1 MSRSSIAM
9 SNLRAVVIVIVLAFH
24 SVLAYLA
31 SLPAGAHRFD
41 DTPYRWQA
49 IPIVD
54 SQRFFGFDLFCAW
67 QDVSL
72 MSLMFFL
79 SGLFVPSSLAR
90 KGSITFVSDRFFRI
104 GLPLVLVV
112 VFLMPVTYYPT
123 YRMTAADPS
132 VSAYWQH
139 LTALPFWPCGPQWFL
154 WQLLALNGLAA
165 LLHRFAPAWSENL
178 GRLAASTRE
187 HPVRFFAALVSL
199 SALAYV
205 PLALAYSP
213 WEWTSYGPFSFQL
226 SRPLHYTVYFF
237 AGCAV
242 GAYGLDR
249 GLLASDGALARHWA
263 AWFAASVVGFVLWA
277 LPTSLMV
284 DGQQAPLS
292 VQTAA
297 ALGFTL
303 ACASGCFVLLAL
315 CLRFAPERTRILDSL
330 SVNAYSMYLLHYI
343 FVVWLQYALLPVAL
357 FAAGKASIVFGGTL
371 ASSWAAAVALGNIS
385 WANHRAQAGRW
396 MRASFSEPAPAKLV
410 KQDDLPR

>member
-1 MSRSSIAM
+1 M

-31 SLPAGAHRFD
+31 SLPAEPHRFD
-41 DTPYRWQA
+41 DAPYRWQA

-54 SQRFFGFDLFCAW
+54 TQRFFGFDLFCAW

-79 SGLFVPSSLAR
+79 SGLFVPASLAR

-123 YRMTAADPS
+123 YLVTAADPS
-132 VSAYWQH
+132 VSAYWAQ

-154 WQLLALNGLAA
+154 WQLLLLNVLGAA
-165 LLHRFAPAWSENL
+165 LHRFAPGWSESL

-187 HPVRFFAALVSL
+187 HPVRFFVALVSA

-213 WEWTSYGPFSFQL
+213 WEWTSSGPFSFQV
-226 SRPLHYTVYFF
+226 SRPLHYLVYFF

-249 GLLASDGALARHWA
+249 GLLAADGALARNWA

-284 DGQQAPLS
+284 DGRQAS
-292 VQTAA
+292 VLVQAAA

-303 ACASGCFVLLAL
+303 ACASGCFALLAL

-330 SVNAYSMYLLHYI
+330 SVNAYSMYLLHYVFI
-343 FVVWLQYALLPVAL
+343 VWLQYALLPIAL
-357 FAAGKASIVFGGTL
+357 FAAGKALIVFGGTL
-371 ASSWAAAVALGNIS
+371 ALSWAAALAFTNVSL
-385 WANHRAQAGRW
+385 ANHRAQARRW
-396 MRASFSEPAPAKLV
+396 IRASFSEPAPAELV
-410 KQDDLPR
+410 KQDDLPG

>member
-1 MSRSSIAM
+1 MPIWRRCR
-9 SNLRAVVIVIVLAFH
+9 RA
-24 SVLAYLA
+24 
-31 SLPAGAHRFD
+31 PHRFD
-41 DTPYRWQA
+41 DAPYLWQA

-54 SQRFFGFDLFCAW
+54 SHRWFAFDLFCAW

-90 KGSITFVSDRFFRI
+90 KGSITFLSDRFFRI

-123 YRMTAADPS
+123 YLVTAADPS
-132 VSAYWQH
+132 VGAYWQH

-154 WQLLALNGLAA
+154 WQLLALNVLAA
-165 LLHRFAPAWSENL
+165 GLHRFAPRWSESL
-178 GRLAASTRE
+178 ARLAASARA
-187 HPVRFFAALVSL
+187 HPIRFFVALVAL

-205 PLALAYSP
+205 PLALIYSP
-213 WEWTSYGPFSFQL
+213 WAWTSYGPFSFQL
-226 SRPLHYTVYFF
+226 SRPLHYLVYFF

-263 AWFAASVVGFVLWA
+263 AWLAASVVGFVLWA

-284 DGQQAPLS
+284 DGREAPLI
-292 VQTAA
+292 VQAAA
-297 ALGFTL
+297 ALGFVL

-330 SVNAYSMYLLHYI
+330 SVNAYSMYLLHYVFI
-343 FVVWLQYALLPVAL
+343 VWLQYA
-357 FAAGKASIVFGGTL
+357 
-371 ASSWAAAVALGNIS
+371 AVAHRTVRGRQGRDRVQRHLGVELGRRRGLRQRGMGRS
-385 WANHRAQAGRW
+385 SRPGEAMDARELRRSRAGQTGQAGRFDRMTFPGQ
-396 MRASFSEPAPAKLV
+396 MRAE
-410 KQDDLPR
+410 